1 MVKFYIC
8 VATCLIACTI
18 LLLGFGLRL
27 DHILTSIYNVLCK
40 VFDSVRP
47 IDSSIQSAWSTIL
60 CIRDDTSK
68 MTGLLDKD
76 EDESEEETDI
86 SEGGW
91 TTAPC
96 PVCGGP
102 AYVDYNLPAGDG
114 YCVMCG
120 KNTKEYEHCDYG
132 IVAGGPT
139 RKIAAFE
146 WNKAA
151 MTYCNKKMSLS
162 LCELCPH
169 KNTDMCKTCNLS
181 ASKEGLNES

>member
-8 VATCLIACTI
+8 VATCLIACVI
-18 LLLGFGLRL
+18 LLVAIVIMLR
-27 DHILTSIYNVLCK
+27 DYLTAIKNRLLEINNH
-40 VFDSVRP
+40 VRP
-47 IDSSIQSAWSTIL
+47 IDNTITNVWSTIL
-60 CIRDDTSK
+60 RIRDDTAK
-68 MTGLLDKD
+68 ITGLLDKD
-76 EDESEEETDI
+76 EEEPEEDADI

-114 YCVMCG
+114 YCVMCS
-120 KNTKEYEHCDYG
+120 KNTKEHEHCDYG

-151 MTYCNKKMSLS
+151 MTYCNKKM
-162 LCELCPH
+162 ELVMA
-169 KNTDMCKTCNLS
+169 KE
-181 ASKEGLNES
+181 SKDES

>member
-18 LLLGFGLRL
+18 LLVAIVVMLQDYLKTISNQL
-27 DHILTSIYNVLCK
+27 WKIYDGGQATIRDINAV
-40 VFDSVRP
+40 
-47 IDSSIQSAWSTIL
+47 WSTIL
-60 CIRDDTSK
+60 RIRDDTAK

-76 EDESEEETDI
+76 EEGPEEDADI

-146 WNKAA
+146 WNKAVL
-151 MTYCNKKMSLS
+151 TYCNKKM
-162 LCELCPH
+162 ELA
-169 KNTDMCKTCNLS
+169 M
-181 ASKEGLNES
+181 AKEGKDES